1 MTPLENLSQ
10 PLGDHAQRM
19 DRMYRYQRHIY
30 DLTRKHYLLG
40 RDRAI
45 EQLQIPSNG
54 SLLEVGCGTGRN
66 LVLADRHYPQARL
79 FGLDISAEMLA
90 STTKAFMHLA
100 NKPQL
105 RIADAARFSAA
116 EFGEDAGFDRILI
129 SYALSMI
136 PEWETS
142 IEASLAALRPGGS
155 LHIIDFGQQEHLPA
169 WFRKALQAWLKRFHV
184 TPRVNLAEAVEERLA
199 RFGADMMVEG
209 LYQGYAW
216 HIIVR
221 RRVCDK
227 PA

>member
-30 DLTRKHYLLG
+30 DLTRKYYLLG

-54 SLLEVGCGTGRN
+54 SLLEVACGTGRN
-66 LVLADRHYPQARL
+66 LVLANLQYPQARL

-90 STTKAFMHLA
+90 STTKAFTHLA
-100 NKPQL
+100 NKPNL
-105 RIADAARFSAA
+105 CITDAARFSAA
-116 EFGEDAGFDRILI
+116 EFDEDAGFDRILI

-136 PEWETS
+136 PEWEAS
-142 IEASLAALRPGGS
+142 LEASLAALKPGGS
-155 LHIIDFGQQEHLPA
+155 LHIIDFGQQEQLPD
-169 WFRKALQAWLKRFHV
+169 WFRNALQAWLKRFHV
-184 TPRVNLAEAVEERLA
+184 TPRANLPEAVEERL
-199 RFGADMMVEG
+199 RCFGADMMVES
-209 LYQGYAW
+209 LYRGYAW

-221 RRVCDK
+221 RRACNE
-227 PA
+227 PT